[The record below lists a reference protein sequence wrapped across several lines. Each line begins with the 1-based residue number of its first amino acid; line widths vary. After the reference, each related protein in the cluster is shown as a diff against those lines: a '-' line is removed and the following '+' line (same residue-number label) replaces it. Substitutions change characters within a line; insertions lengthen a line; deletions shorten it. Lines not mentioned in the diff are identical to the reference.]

1 MDKNW
6 SLLGQRQARRILDR
20 GQDLFLTCYKVVQ
33 AYIYEKTTLLRC
45 WQLLAAKIIVPPKST
60 KLHWKTTHTG
70 IFGQHKYVSMGL
82 ICY

>member
-1 MDKNW
+1 MVASACTKPVQVQVRPNPNME
-6 SLLGQRQARRILDR
+6 R
-20 GQDLFLTCYKVVQ
+20 GVAHEISPSAV
-33 AYIYEKTTLLRC
+33 EH